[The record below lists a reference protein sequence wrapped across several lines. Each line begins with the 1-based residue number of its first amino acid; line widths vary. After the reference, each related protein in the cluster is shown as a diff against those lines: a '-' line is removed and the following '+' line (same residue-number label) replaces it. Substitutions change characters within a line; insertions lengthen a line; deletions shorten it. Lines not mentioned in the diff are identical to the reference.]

1 MEFGPCQDYVLV
13 MHDPS
18 PLTPVHPGTPDV
30 VPATLQPDQDVARW
44 DQHAAAYEVV
54 FENLTDSFAAH
65 ALDLLEPLGGA
76 ALLDLAA
83 GAGGAAV
90 QAAIRGAHVTAYD
103 ASATMVTRIRA
114 RGANLTIE
122 AGLVDARLPLPRP
135 DAAFDAA
142 LSCFGVVILPDPVPA
157 LRELHRVLRP
167 GGRLAVVTW
176 TEPGR
181 YELAARL
188 GAAVARVRGTP
199 PPAGPVPAQL
209 RYTDPDALAA
219 LLHAG
224 GFAGAAITRVEAK
237 LRAPSAHAL
246 AAALDFA
253 PGMAALLAS
262 LGADRAAVETAF
274 AEGLEA
280 EHGPG
285 PVALGAVA
293 QIGLAV
299 RA

>member
-1 MEFGPCQDYVLV
+1 
-13 MHDPS
+13 MHEPS
-18 PLTPVHPGTPDV
+18 PLTPVHPGTPEP
-30 VPATLQPDQDVARW
+30 VPATVQPDQDAARW

-90 QAAIRGAHVTAYD
+90 QAAARGARVTAFD
-103 ASATMVTRIRA
+103 ASTAMVTRILA
-114 RGANLTIE
+114 RGADLAIE
-122 AGLVDARLPLPRP
+122 ADQVDARLPLPRP

-188 GAAVARVRGTP
+188 WAAVARVRGAP

-209 RYTDPDALAA
+209 RYADPDALAA

-224 GFAGAAITRVEAK
+224 GFEGAAITRVEAK
-237 LRAPSAHAL
+237 LRAPSARAL

-262 LGADRAAVETAF
+262 LGADRAAVEAAF

-280 EHGPG
+280 EQGLG

-293 QIGLAV
+293 QIGLAI